1 MTTALLSG
9 VLAHQGGWDE
19 ALMVAAPVVLFVVL
33 LRVANARAA
42 DHDDPERPELD
53 VDDLDAV
60 DAAEPADDGSPPDPD
75 AGR

>member
-1 MTTALLSG
+1 VRTRPDPPVVAVIAALVAG

-42 DHDDPERPELD
+42 DHDDPERPEFDAHELD
-53 VDDLDAV
+53 
-60 DAAEPADDGSPPDPD
+60 DDGD
-75 AGR
+75 R